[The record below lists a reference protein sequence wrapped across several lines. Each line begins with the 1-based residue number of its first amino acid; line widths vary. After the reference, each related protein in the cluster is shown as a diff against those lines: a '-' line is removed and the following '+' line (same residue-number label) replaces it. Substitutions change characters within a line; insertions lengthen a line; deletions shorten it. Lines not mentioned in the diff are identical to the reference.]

1 MVLFRRVRR
10 LGRLVAWGVAVC
22 RSGLRVEGLE
32 EEVEVSWGSGPGA
45 TRLEDEA
52 EGWIDGGARPSRLE
66 EEADGTWEVGAVEL
80 RLVEGL
86 VEALVEGPCEVV
98 GGEVDCTA
106 VTL

>member
-1 MVLFRRVRR
+1 ME
-10 LGRLVAWGVAVC
+10 AK
-22 RSGLRVEGLE
+22 
-32 EEVEVSWGSGPGA
+32 WGSGPVA

-66 EEADGTWEVGAVEL
+66 DEVEGWIDGAARPSRLEDEADGTWEVGAVEL